1 MGPIPPYRLVSVI
14 SAAALSPSYISTPE
28 GVTHLAQRCALADRI
43 AVDTEAD
50 SLHHYREKV
59 CLIQISMEDD
69 HYLLDPLAARD
80 LTPLLEVLAHRP
92 LIFHGG
98 DYDLR
103 MLFLGYGFKAQEPVF
118 DTMLAAQILG
128 HEKLGLAALVLEFF
142 DVELPKYGQKS
153 DWSQRPL
160 SQDLLDYAINDTR
173 YLETL
178 QDRLSAQ
185 LDELGRLQWHQES
198 CARMVET
205 ALHPNHER
213 DPEREWRI
221 KGASALQGRA
231 LALVRALWY
240 WREEQASLIDRPAF
254 KVLNN
259 SALLELA
266 QWADT
271 HPDED
276 LSQGPRLPR
285 NFVGQRLVSLKQ
297 ALVQALLLAPPQWPS
312 RRPSRTLTPFDP
324 DSVRPDDAL
333 VLALQ
338 AERDEVA
345 KEINLPPS
353 VLAPRSILLTLASR
367 LPVTLEEILAST
379 RLMRWQ
385 AALLAERFLVVLKK
399 AAKANGRPA
408 NGLMPASPAP
418 GESPSDSL

>member
-1 MGPIPPYRLVSVI
+1 
-14 SAAALSPSYISTPE
+14 
-28 GVTHLAQRCALADRI
+28 
-43 AVDTEAD
+43 
-50 SLHHYREKV
+50 
-59 CLIQISMEDD
+59 MEDD
-69 HYLLDPLAARD
+69 HYILDPLAVRD
-80 LTPLLEVLAHRP
+80 LAPLLDVLAHRS

-103 MLFLGYGFKAQEPVF
+103 MLFLGYGFRAQEPVF

-128 HEKLGLAALVLEFF
+128 HEKLGLAALVQEFF
-142 DVELPKYGQKS
+142 GVELPKYGQKS

-185 LDELGRLQWHQES
+185 LEELGRLEWHQET

-205 ALHPNHER
+205 AEHPNHER
-213 DPEREWRI
+213 EPEREWRI
-221 KGASALQGRA
+221 KGASAFQGRA

-240 WREEQASLIDRPAF
+240 WREEQASQIDRPAF

-266 QWADT
+266 QWADA
-271 HPDED
+271 HPDAD
-276 LSQGPRLPR
+276 LLQGPKLPR
-285 NFVGQRLVSLKQ
+285 NFVGQRLTSLRNTIAQ
-297 ALVQALLLAPPQWPS
+297 GLRLAPGHWPS
-312 RRPSRTLTPFDP
+312 RRPPRSLAPFDP
-324 DSVRPDDAL
+324 DSVRPDEAL

-345 KEINLPPS
+345 HGLNLPPS
-353 VLAPRSILLTLASR
+353 VLAPRAILLTLAAR
-367 LPVTLEEILAST
+367 LPRTREDILAST

-385 AALLAERFLVVLKK
+385 ADLLAERFLRVLQKVPRP
-399 AAKANGRPA
+399 NGRSASSCSAA
-408 NGLMPASPAP
+408 NISSEPV
-418 GESPSDSL
+418 

>member
-1 MGPIPPYRLVSVI
+1 VT
-14 SAAALSPSYISTPE
+14 SAAALSPSYINTPE
-28 GVTHLAQRCALADRI
+28 GLSRLSQRCAQASRI

-59 CLIQISMEDD
+59 CLVQISMEDD
-69 HYLLDPLAARD
+69 HYILDPLAVRD
-80 LTPLLEVLAHRP
+80 LTPLLEVLAERP

-103 MLFLGYGFKAQEPVF
+103 MLFLGYGFRAQEPVF

-185 LDELGRLQWHQES
+185 LEELDRLQWHRET

-266 QWADT
+266 QWADD

-285 NFVGQRLVSLKQ
+285 NFVGQRFASLKNTLAQ
-297 ALVQALLLAPPQWPS
+297 ACRLSHAQWPS
-312 RRPSRTLTPFDP
+312 RRPPRSLSPLDP
-324 DSVRPDDAL
+324 DSVRPDEAL
-333 VLALQ
+333 VQALQ

-345 KEINLPPS
+345 KGLNLPPS
-353 VLAPRSILLTLASR
+353 VLAPRSVLLMLASR
-367 LPVTLEEILAST
+367 LPRTAEDILAST

-385 AALLAERFLVVLKK
+385 ADLLSERFLGVLKK
-399 AAKANGRPA
+399 VNKPNGRQT
-408 NGLMPASPAP
+408 NGSQPVSSATQDL
-418 GESPSDSL
+418 LF

>member
-1 MGPIPPYRLVSVI
+1 M
-14 SAAALSPSYISTPE
+14 
-28 GVTHLAQRCALADRI
+28 
-43 AVDTEAD
+43 DTEAD

-69 HYLLDPLAARD
+69 HYLVDPLAVRD
-80 LTPLLEVLAHRP
+80 LTPLLDVLARRS

-103 MLFLGYGFKAQEPVF
+103 MLFVGYGFRAQEPVF

-128 HEKLGLAALVLEFF
+128 HEKLGLAALVQEFF
-142 DVELPKYGQKS
+142 GVELPKYGQKS

-185 LDELGRLQWHQES
+185 LDELGRLPWHQET

-221 KGASALQGRA
+221 KGGSVLQGRA
-231 LALVRALWY
+231 LALLRALWY

-266 QWADT
+266 QWVDE

-276 LSQGPRLPR
+276 LSQGPKLPR
-285 NFVGQRLVSLKQ
+285 NFVGQRFTSLRN
-297 ALVQALLLAPPQWPS
+297 AIELARRLPASQWPP
-312 RRPSRTLTPFDP
+312 RRPPRSLTPFDP

-338 AERDEVA
+338 VERDEVA
-345 KEINLPPS
+345 KGLNLPPS
-353 VLAPRSILLTLASR
+353 VLAPRSILLTLAAR
-367 LPVTLEEILAST
+367 LPKTLEDILAST

-385 AALLAERFLVVLKK
+385 ADLLAERFLGVLNKT
-399 AAKANGRPA
+399 AKSNGRHA
-408 NGLMPASPAP
+408 NGLVSASSAAMD
-418 GESPSDSL
+418 SHSDSV